1 MPRTVSIHTM
11 LEQCEGLIGTDDV
24 TEWEND
30 FLISICNEVEH
41 HRGTSA
47 LSDRQVS
54 VIERIWKKHFA

>member
-1 MPRTVSIHTM
+1 MPRSVSINTM
-11 LEQCEGLIGTDDV
+11 LEQCEGLIGTDDI

-41 HRGTSA
+41 HRGATS